1 MCYSVIPSEE
11 MVLLFCCTVKLDLPL
26 DKFKVISTRPSIDMA
41 LFCCTVKPDP
51 PLDVQVEVGPK
62 EGTLLV
68 TWLPVTLRPSGSSN
82 GAPVAGYNIYVD
94 GRIVAEVKGANG
106 ETTMQCAWP

>member
-1 MCYSVIPSEE
+1 M
-11 MVLLFCCTVKLDLPL
+11 L
-26 DKFKVISTRPSIDMA
+26 
-41 LFCCTVKPDP
+41 TVKPDP

-94 GRIVAEVKGANG
+94 GRTVAKVTGANG
-106 ETTMQCAWP
+106 KVLFGKVNKLREPIGCKMNVSPHVQC